1 MVHSTMSG
9 FAISGKVYYMSVTKR
24 LLCAVLLIAV
34 IAFTSFAR
42 LEMAAQDEVTEA
54 DSLEVSNTSTFGGA
68 VSMSSTLRVVGVPT
82 FDRDD
87 WLLQRH
93 VPDSTIGVAELK
105 TATGSSTGTGTRSI
119 AHVPHSF
126 SPSLTG
132 DPLCGL
138 VTTPRGWD
146 VSMLADT
153 LLGETLLPS
162 RLNSPYGMV
171 VVGSDLLIVDDAG
184 PESVWRLPLS
194 DLTTG
199 TETLL
204 PSALNNP
211 RGMAVVGS
219 DLLIVDDTGNPERVW
234 RLPLS
239 NPTTGTETLLPSAF
253 GAPSGMVVVG
263 SDLLI
268 VDNTGQESVWR
279 FPLSNLTTGTETLLP
294 SALRNP
300 HGIVVVGSDL
310 LIVDNSNPDSVWRL
324 PLSDLTTSTETMLLP
339 SALTN
344 PRGIAVVGSDLL
356 IVDDSGPESVWRL
369 PLSDLGAT
377 ACGDAPAT
385 VSWTYVTA
393 SDEPALYTRVTQAGV
408 VVEMWQSED
417 RPASAPISIPWWVTT
432 TDAVVDVGPPPVAIL
447 SALYAASPVR
457 ADALAG
463 LGAYLLGRGWL
474 ASLTDVSQIAGV
486 PTTGCGTLDGDC
498 EPAARLHA
506 LRYLAAAG
514 DETVFSLVTRETRID
529 TTGIWTVE

>member
-1 MVHSTMSG
+1 MVYSTMPG
-9 FAISGKVYYMSVTKR
+9 FVISGKVYYMSVTKR
-24 LLCAVLLIAV
+24 LLCAVVLITV
-34 IAFTSFAR
+34 IAFASFAR

-68 VSMSSTLRVVGVPT
+68 VSMSSTLRVVGAPT
-82 FDRDD
+82 FDSDD

-93 VPDSTIGVAELK
+93 VPDSTIGVDEIK

-119 AHVPHSF
+119 AHVPYSF

-138 VTTPRGWD
+138 MTTSRGWD
-146 VSMLADT
+146 VSMLTDAPI
-153 LLGETLLPS
+153 GEMLLPS
-162 RLNSPYGMV
+162 ALNNPRGMV
-171 VVGSDLLIVDDAG
+171 VVGSDLLIADDSGSESVWRLPLSDLTTGTEMLLPSALNAPHG
-184 PESVWRLPLS
+184 MVVVGSDLLIADDTNPESVWRLPLS
-194 DLTTG
+194 DPTTG

-211 RGMAVVGS
+211 RGMVVVGG
-219 DLLIVDDTGNPERVW
+219 DLLIADDTNPESVW

-239 NPTTGTETLLPSAF
+239 DPTTGTETLLPSALNN
-253 GAPSGMVVVG
+253 PRGMVVVS

-268 VDNTGQESVWR
+268 AD
-279 FPLSNLTTGTETLLP
+279 
-294 SALRNP
+294 AA
-300 HGIVVVGSDL
+300 D
-310 LIVDNSNPDSVWRL
+310 PDSVWRL
-324 PLSDLTTSTETMLLP
+324 PLSDLTTGTEMLFP
-339 SALTN
+339 SLLSA
-344 PRGIAVVGSDLL
+344 PHGIVVVGGDLL
-356 IVDDSGPESVWRL
+356 IADDTNPESVWRL
-369 PLSDLGAT
+369 PLSDPGAT

-393 SDEPALYTRVTQAGV
+393 SDEPALYARVTQAGII
-408 VVEMWQSED
+408 VELWQSED

-474 ASLTDVSQIAGV
+474 ANLTDVSQIAGV

-514 DETVFSLVTRETRID
+514 DEAVFSLVTRETRID